1 MRRNQ
6 ELREKHYESSTAVVP
21 SPPLHGWGSQV
32 PAPICVPGL
41 EWSLHL
47 DITADSAAKILQSTH
62 VIFPGGN
69 PWTQLFTPHT
79 IPWLLRSI
87 PLQHVLAALAEDS
100 WKVLVVL
107 TFPFHM
113 WWQWGYMYVLLHIV
127 DTSLCSEHA
136 HWFVYIYMEGQSW
149 CQKSL
154 SITRSLYSMRQG
166 LSETNLTVMAGHSSQ
181 LALGSPVSLSSK
193 AGFYVDTQHLHES

>member
-1 MRRNQ
+1 M
-6 ELREKHYESSTAVVP
+6 VP

-47 DITADSAAKILQSTH
+47 DITADSAAKIRQSTY

-87 PLQHVLAALAEDS
+87 LLQHVLAAVEMWWSSFPALAEDS

-113 WWQWGYMYVLLHIV
+113 WWQRGYMYVLLHIV

-136 HWFVYIYMEGQSW
+136 HWFVYICVEGQSW

-154 SITRSLYSMRQG
+154 SITRSLYSMRHG
-166 LSETNLTVMAGHSSQ
+166 LSETNLTVMTGHSSQ

-193 AGFYVDTQHLHES
+193 AGFYVDSQHLYES